1 MREVD
6 LVPLFRPD
14 EDGTV
19 ASRIIVDSKEACLA
33 EAGELHHL
41 RTTIPTFPLDK
52 IVELGSLLSQVRRE
66 GTIAQTA
73 EEEVTVL

>member
-19 ASRIIVDSKEACLA
+19 ASRIIVDSKEACLG

-52 IVELGSLLSQVRRE
+52 IVELGSLLSQVRE